1 MQTAATSDFI
11 MQRPALHGYR
21 ACSFP
26 DLTIETYRSDAG
38 EMRAR
43 TSRHRITLNRT
54 THRRYAHRFGDLGP
68 TARIARPCQTL
79 GFEPAG
85 TMLWV
90 DGDDADYVSIF
101 QEPDLY
107 RTIQEQTRRP
117 CDLADHS
124 FLAPPDPTTLR
135 VIEALASLTA
145 ADVAPE
151 PMLAE
156 QLGLSLA
163 LCVLRMAERPVQAG
177 GRGSTGLS
185 SRQIRAVLAHVE
197 EQMGRHPLTLNE
209 LATVAGLSP
218 FHFSR
223 AFKAATGCPPHRY
236 VVERRI
242 ERAKELIRK
251 GGLGLAEIAQATG
264 FADQAH
270 FSSVFRRATGTTP
283 GRFRSVR

>member
-1 MQTAATSDFI
+1 MHTATTSKFI

-21 ACSFP
+21 TCSFP
-26 DLTIETYRSDAG
+26 ELTIETYRSDAG
-38 EMRAR
+38 ELRAR
-43 TSRHRITLNRT
+43 SSRHRITLNRT

-101 QEPDLY
+101 QEPGLY
-107 RTIQEQTRRP
+107 RTIQEQTQRP
-117 CDLADHS
+117 SSLADHG
-124 FLAPPDPTTLR
+124 FLAAPDATTLR
-135 VIEALASLTA
+135 VVEALASLTA
-145 ADVAPE
+145 PDVAPE

-163 LCVLRMAERPVQAG
+163 LCVLRMAERPARTSGAG
-177 GRGSTGLS
+177 SSGLS
-185 SRQIRAVLAHVE
+185 SRQVRAVLAHVE
-197 EQMGRHPLTLNE
+197 EQMGQHPLTLNE
-209 LATVAGLSP
+209 LATVAGVSP

-223 AFKAATGCPPHRY
+223 AFKAATGCPPHRF

-270 FSSVFRRATGTTP
+270 FSSAFRRATGMTP
-283 GRFRSVR
+283 GRFRAVR